1 MKYCYYCGAEMREG
15 LSFCTKCGKAA
26 PSPIQP
32 NSDKA
37 NAPEAVET
45 KSVHLD
51 SSQQSQTDK
60 VTDEK
65 IQTAKPNT
73 VRNVEIN
80 QSPDSDELSTAVN
93 STCRELANLAAL
105 GFKKWK
111 TLNTK
116 GKIAAVITALVI
128 WSMLRR
134 MFFLF

>member
-1 MKYCYYCGAEMREG
+1 MREG

-26 PSPIQP
+26 PSPIQ
-32 NSDKA
+32 
-37 NAPEAVET
+37 
-45 KSVHLD
+45 
-51 SSQQSQTDK
+51 
-60 VTDEK
+60 
-65 IQTAKPNT
+65 PNT

>member
-26 PSPIQP
+26 PSPVQP
-32 NSDKA
+32 NSNKTK
-37 NAPEAVET
+37 APEAVET
-45 KSVHLD
+45 KTACLD
-51 SSQQSQTDK
+51 PSQQVQPNK
-60 VTDEK
+60 VVDEK
-65 IQTAKPNT
+65 IRTAKSNAD
-73 VRNVEIN
+73 RNVEID

-93 STCRELANLAAL
+93 STFRELANLAAL

-111 TLNTK
+111 TLSTK
-116 GKIAAVITALVI
+116 GKIAAVIAALVI